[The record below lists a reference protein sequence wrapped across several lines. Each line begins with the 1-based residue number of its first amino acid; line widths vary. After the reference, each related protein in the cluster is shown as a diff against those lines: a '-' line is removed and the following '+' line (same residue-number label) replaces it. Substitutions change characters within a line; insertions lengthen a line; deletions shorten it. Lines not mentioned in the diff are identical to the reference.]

1 MFNTVDQRAGLAATQ
16 FGATDSAIS
25 PLVFDPAVLSPR
37 LGRTR
42 FLDAGFTQIRGG
54 PLYCFNKLRK
64 HMEDAN
70 KIVLLTDG
78 RGNLGRD
85 PVPIADLF
93 RRTTE
98 DICAVGVAYD
108 DTEQLLKIVGGD
120 MNKILEVSDFFK
132 LVDILEELVNQVCAF

>member
-1 MFNTVDQRAGLAATQ
+1 MH
-16 FGATDSAIS
+16 
-25 PLVFDPAVLSPR
+25 
-37 LGRTR
+37 
-42 FLDAGFTQIRGG
+42 FLNAGFTHIRGG

-64 HMEDAN
+64 HTEDPN
-70 KIVLLTDG
+70 KIVSLTDV
-78 RGNLGRD
+78 RANLEGE

-98 DICAVGVAYD
+98 DICAVGVANND
-108 DTEQLLKIVGGD
+108 PEQLLKIVGGD